1 MREEV
6 AASHVTR
13 RRLVLDI
20 AALDFAIFAPVINRN
35 KACDACLRAIFKR
48 SIESIASNC
57 SRIALVLEAFN
68 MCVRVRSALSIDSN
82 HRRAQNLNAG
92 RARCSASSFLF
103 RGFKCCAPHPH
114 SVRCI
119 AIQDA
124 ANCTASRGLRWPH
137 APQRRPVAIS
147 RSCHCILARKLV
159 TGQWLSI
166 LLVLVSSD
174 LILLVHAIL
183 AHATQ
188 KPNAAT

>member
-1 MREEV
+1 MPRLILQYLPQLSIGIKLVMR
-6 AASHVTR
+6 A
-13 RRLVLDI
+13 
-20 AALDFAIFAPVINRN
+20 FAPFSNAQSNQFHQLIR
-35 KACDACLRAIFKR
+35 
-48 SIESIASNC
+48 IE
-57 SRIALVLEAFN
+57 LVLEAFN

-92 RARCSASSFLF
+92 CARCSASSFLF

-119 AIQDA
+119 AIRDA

-166 LLVLVSSD
+166 LLVLVSSV